1 MYNRKGQKRV
11 RVKGYK
17 CRNVTILTDIFA
29 IGKKWFE
36 DYDTLEKFEVRNSV

>member
-17 CRNVTILTDIFA
+17 CRNVIILIDIFA
-29 IGKKWFE
+29 IGKKWIE
-36 DYDTLEKFEVRNSV
+36 DYDNLEKFKVRNSV